1 MIEIFIYILIFIMG
15 AYFGS
20 FYTLAIY
27 RIPLGLDITH
37 EHSFCP
43 NCNHKLGILDLFPI
57 LSYIFI
63 RRKM

>member
-1 MIEIFIYILIFIMG
+1 MITTILYILIFIMG

-20 FYTLAIY
+20 FYTLAVY

-43 NCNHKLGILDLFPI
+43 NCKHKLGF
-57 LSYIFI
+57 
-63 RRKM
+63 